1 MKDFK
6 QSQVREDYMWNTY
19 GTLIKDTLTKNN
31 PDSKIERVNGMLD
44 FDCGIDAVIKLPM
57 NGTYSVRFISLRI
70 LSDNYSDFTFRIPT
84 SKAPKELF
92 KLLSPYNPAPY
103 YHVQITE
110 GCNGTQIAILNI
122 NTFSI
127 YVAENPEFWHII
139 SDYIKIGKRN
149 NFYSIPMAKFQRFIK
164 IVNID

>member
-6 QSQVREDYMWNTY
+6 QSQVREDYMWSTY
-19 GTLIKDTLTKNN
+19 GTIIKDTLTKNN

-44 FDCGIDAVIKLPM
+44 YDCGIDAVVKLPM

-70 LSDNYSDFTFRIPT
+70 LNHNYDNFTFRIPHT
-84 SKAPKELF
+84 KSKKELF

-110 GCNGTQIAILNI
+110 GCNGTQIAVLNI
-122 NTFSI
+122 FKLSK
-127 YVAENPEFWHII
+127 YVEDNPEFWEVI
-139 SDYIKIGKRN
+139 SNYIKKGERN
-149 NFYSIPMAKFQRFIK
+149 NYYSIPKAKFERFIK